1 MGPQHSWGLLQP
13 FPASMVAKAL
23 VLRIGLD
30 SQEVGSAAVGTMAV
44 VFVKGPGLFSGL
56 SSMDGI
62 GYIGKHQPAGPL
74 QRALGREHALA
85 LCGLQGGSSL
95 NRGCISPMFQ

>member
-13 FPASMVAKAL
+13 FPASVVVVAL

-30 SQEVGSAAVGTMAV
+30 SQEVGSTDGPRAV
-44 VFVKGPGLFSGL
+44 VFVRDPGLFSGL
-56 SSMDGI
+56 SRMDGI

-74 QRALGREHALA
+74 QRALGRESAL
-85 LCGLQGGSSL
+85 QRGGSL
-95 NRGCISPMFQ
+95 HGGCVSPMFQ

>member
-1 MGPQHSWGLLQP
+1 
-13 FPASMVAKAL
+13 MVAKAL

-30 SQEVGSAAVGTMAV
+30 SQEVGSAAGTMAV

-74 QRALGREHALA
+74 QRALGRERA
-85 LCGLQGGSSL
+85 LQGD
-95 NRGCISPMFQ
+95 REHQKP

>member
-1 MGPQHSWGLLQP
+1 
-13 FPASMVAKAL
+13 MVAMAL

-30 SQEVGSAAVGTMAV
+30 SQEVGSAASTVAV

-56 SSMDGI
+56 SSMDGV

-74 QRALGREHALA
+74 QRALGRESA
-85 LCGLQGGSSL
+85 LQGD
-95 NRGCISPMFQ
+95 RQEHQKP